1 MNERTWLKP
10 LPKIE
15 KELELVKICVDVLQT
30 CAVVPS
36 TPAITSIQCSAE
48 NILMRYLQQLDI
60 LTKPNEKIPYKT
72 EVDINYKEEHDN

>member
-15 KELELVKICVDVLQT
+15 KELELIKICVDVLQT
-30 CAVVPS
+30 CTVVPN
-36 TPAITSIQCSAE
+36 TPTINLIQTSAE
-48 NILMRYLQQLDI
+48 NILMRYLHQLDV

-72 EVDINYKEEHDN
+72 EFDINFKEEHDN